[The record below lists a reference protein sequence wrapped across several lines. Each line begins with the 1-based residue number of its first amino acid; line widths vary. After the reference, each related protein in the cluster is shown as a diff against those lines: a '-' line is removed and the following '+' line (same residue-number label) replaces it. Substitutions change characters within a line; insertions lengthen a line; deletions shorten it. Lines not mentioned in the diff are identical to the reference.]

1 MIIALKY
8 CGGCNPRYDRAA
20 CVDKFRKAMR
30 DLNISFVT
38 YNEKEQFDYCL
49 LVSGCNRNCLS
60 DKAFT
65 NCRKLLKVSA
75 AEEFS
80 NIKNELYA
88 QIRDEARTE

>member
-8 CGGCNPRYDRAA
+8 CGGCNPRYNRVA
-20 CVDKFRKAMR
+20 CVDNLEKTMR
-30 DLNISFVT
+30 DLNISFVP
-38 YNEKEQFDYCL
+38 YNEKDQFDYCL

-65 NCRKLLKVSA
+65 NCLNILAVSA

-80 NIKNELYA
+80 NIKNELCA
-88 QIRDEARTE
+88 QIKRS